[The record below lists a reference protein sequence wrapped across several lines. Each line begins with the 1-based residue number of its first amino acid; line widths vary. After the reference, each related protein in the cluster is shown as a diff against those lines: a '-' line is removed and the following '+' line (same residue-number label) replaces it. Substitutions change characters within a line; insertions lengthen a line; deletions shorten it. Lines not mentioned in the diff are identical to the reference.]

1 MDRHTAFT
9 TFQRTVADVLDIDPV
24 LVVPEANW
32 AKDLDAD
39 SLSVLEI
46 TLALSDA
53 FEIKIPDVEP
63 EEIATAGQAFEVV
76 WKLLP
81 G

>member
-1 MDRHTAFT
+1 MDRQTAFT
-9 TFQRTVADVLDIDPV
+9 TFQRTVADVLDIDPAI
-24 LVVPEANW
+24 VVPEANW

-53 FEIKIPDVEP
+53 FDVKIPDVEP

-76 WKLLP
+76 WNLLP

>member
-1 MDRHTAFT
+1 MDRQTAFA
-9 TFQRTVADVLDIDPV
+9 TFQRTVAEVLDIDPA

-32 AKDLDAD
+32 GRDLDAD

-53 FEIKIPDVEP
+53 FDIKIPDVEP

-76 WKLLP
+76 WGLLP